1 MRIGHNPNRSLLAP
15 VVLENIVLQVITHLP
30 NLSGY
35 HSQRLEVVKTCL
47 TTMIQG
53 IRNPYSLIICDNNSV
68 PELIDWIKEEIKPTM
83 LINSQNVGKTA
94 QRKLMASMIP
104 PDSVVCYSDD
114 DMLFYDNWLQPQLDL
129 LFGFPN
135 VSCVS
140 GYPVRTSFRW
150 GNTNTKEWAQ
160 KHAMLESGKYI
171 PDEWER
177 DFSISIGRDVNAHK
191 QGTEKDLDYLIKYKE
206 LKAYAT
212 SHHCQ
217 QIGYAGT
224 LAKALEYDG
233 LLMGSERGFDEKL
246 DKMGLRLA
254 TTKRLT
260 RHMGNVFDDELKET
274 VNGLVRNTNGGIN
287 VTRN

>member
-1 MRIGHNPNRSLLAP
+1 MRVGHNPNRSLIAP
-15 VVLENIVLQVITHLP
+15 VKLEKIVLQVITHLP
-30 NLSGY
+30 NLKGY

-47 TTMIQG
+47 TTMTQG
-53 IRNPYSLIICDNNSV
+53 IRKPYSLIICDNDSI
-68 PELIDWIKEEIKPTM
+68 PELLEWIKNEIKPTM
-83 LINSQNVGKTA
+83 LINSQNIGKTA

-104 PDSVVCYSDD
+104 PDSILCYSDD

-129 LFGFPN
+129 LFGFPK

-150 GNTNTKEWAQ
+150 GNTNTKAWAQ
-160 KHAMLESGKYI
+160 KHAMLESGKFI

-177 DFSISIGRDVNAHK
+177 DFSISIGRDVNTHK
-191 QGTEKDLDYLIKYKE
+191 QGTEKDLDYLIKYKGLE
-206 LKAYAT
+206 AYAT

-224 LAKALEYDG
+224 LAQALEYDG
-233 LLMGSERGFDEKL
+233 LLMGSERAFDERL

-254 TTKRLT
+254 TVKRLA
-260 RHMGNVFDDELKET
+260 RHMGNVIDDELKET
-274 VNGLVRNTNGGIN
+274 VNGLVKDTNGGLN
-287 VTRN
+287 VTRY